1 MQGVLVQLVGA
12 GQLHHVA
19 QVHHGDAV
27 GDVLD
32 DVQIVGDEQVGQ
44 AQLLL
49 QIVKQVDN
57 LGLDG
62 HVQGGDGLVADD
74 EFRLDGQGPGNADAL
89 ALAAGELVGEAVGV
103 LPVEAHHLQQL
114 VDALLAALLIVHLVD
129 DHALLDDGGN
139 RHAGVQRGV
148 GVLEN
153 NLGLFGVGKAVFGV
167 LQVHLF
173 ALVRELA
180 KSGRVDAH
188 GHTAQGGLA
197 AAGLAHQA
205 HGLALVDVKGDV
217 VHGFQGAAGNLK
229 VFADVL

>member
-1 MQGVLVQLVGA
+1 MPMRWRWPPENSWG
-12 GQLHHVA
+12 
-19 QVHHGDAV
+19 
-27 GDVLD
+27 
-32 DVQIVGDEQVGQ
+32 
-44 AQLLL
+44 
-49 QIVKQVDN
+49 K
-57 LGLDG
+57 
-62 HVQGGDGLVADD
+62 
-74 EFRLDGQGPGNADAL
+74 RLACSRLRPTIF
-89 ALAAGELVGEAVGV
+89 
-103 LPVEAHHLQQL
+103 QQL
-114 VDALLAALLIVHLVD
+114 VDALLAALLVVHFMD

-148 GVLEN
+148 GVLEDD
-153 NLGLFGVGKAVFGV
+153 LGLFGVGKAVFGV

-217 VHGFQGAAGNLK
+217 VHGLFRGSPPETLKYLQMSSRERSTSLDLVDNFLSPSFRAGTVEDGAASRRPHGPRPR
-229 VFADVL
+229 